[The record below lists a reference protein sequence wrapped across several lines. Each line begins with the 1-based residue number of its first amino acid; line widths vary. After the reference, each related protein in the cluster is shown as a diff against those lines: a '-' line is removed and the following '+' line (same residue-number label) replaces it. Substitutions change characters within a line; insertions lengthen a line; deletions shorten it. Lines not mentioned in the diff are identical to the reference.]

1 MLGVGKTWQGE
12 ALSNMP
18 IFRIRLAEQKVTVWR
33 RACAIPNNT
42 ILNDASPISDTSN
55 GPHCRHALATHALTT
70 EALIAHAFG
79 AQLCSARLTKI
90 MASSITTQYTAGVA
104 AERIECDPAQLA
116 VIDRLARLESDIIE
130 YRLARKSSSLGWLFA
145 RDKKSAAVKGLY
157 IYGEVGRGKTM
168 LMDLFYEASP
178 VQRRRRAHF
187 HEFMID
193 VHERV
198 HGLRQK
204 MKLGDFADED
214 PIERVAK
221 DLAREAWL
229 LCFDEFHVTDIAD
242 AMVLGRLFAHL
253 FARGVVLVA
262 TSNVAPADL
271 YKDGLNRAL
280 FVPFIEM
287 LEARTEV
294 VRLSSRTDFRLEKLA
309 GMPVWHVPAD
319 QAADA
324 ALDEAWRRL
333 ARDHDGAAQ
342 ELLLRRR
349 SIRVPRA
356 AMGVARFSFHDLCE
370 QPLAAADYL
379 RIARE
384 YHTIILDH
392 IPVMTFDNRNAAKRF
407 IILIDTLYDMNVKLI
422 ASADA
427 EPDALYRAEQ
437 GYEAQ
442 EFSRTASRLIETR
455 SQEYL
460 ARPHGAAH
468 SQASGSSSGIVE
480 T

>member
-1 MLGVGKTWQGE
+1 
-12 ALSNMP
+12 
-18 IFRIRLAEQKVTVWR
+18 
-33 RACAIPNNT
+33 
-42 ILNDASPISDTSN
+42 
-55 GPHCRHALATHALTT
+55 
-70 EALIAHAFG
+70 
-79 AQLCSARLTKI
+79 
-90 MASSITTQYTAGVA
+90 MASSITAQYTAGVA
-104 AERIECDPAQLA
+104 VGKVERDPAQLA
-116 VIDRLARLESDIIE
+116 VVDRLARLEGDIIE
-130 YRLARKSSSLGWLFA
+130 HRLARKSSSLGWLFA
-145 RDKKSAAVKGLY
+145 RDKKQTLLKGLY

-204 MKLGDFADED
+204 MKVGEYAGED
-214 PIERVAK
+214 PIELVAK
-221 DLAREAWL
+221 GLAREAWL

-242 AMVLGRLFAHL
+242 AMILGRLFAQL
-253 FARGVVLVA
+253 FTRGVVVVA
-262 TSNVAPADL
+262 TSNVAPVDL

-280 FVPFIEM
+280 FVPFIDM
-287 LEARTEV
+287 LEAHMDI
-294 VRLSSRTDFRLEKLA
+294 VRLASRTDFRLEKLA
-309 GMPVWHVPAD
+309 GLPVWYVPAD
-319 QAADA
+319 EAADA
-324 ALDEAWRRL
+324 ALDDAWRRL
-333 ARDHDGAAQ
+333 ARENDGAAQ
-342 ELLLRRR
+342 ELALKGRT
-349 SIRVPRA
+349 IHVPRA

-379 RIARE
+379 RIAHE

-422 ASADA
+422 ASAAA
-427 EPDALYRAEQ
+427 ELDALYRADE

-442 EFSRTASRLIETR
+442 EFQRTASRLIEMR
-455 SQEYL
+455 SEEYL

-468 SQASGSSSGIVE
+468 SLLSGSSSGIVE

>member
-1 MLGVGKTWQGE
+1 
-12 ALSNMP
+12 
-18 IFRIRLAEQKVTVWR
+18 
-33 RACAIPNNT
+33 
-42 ILNDASPISDTSN
+42 
-55 GPHCRHALATHALTT
+55 
-70 EALIAHAFG
+70 
-79 AQLCSARLTKI
+79 
-90 MASSITTQYTAGVA
+90 MASSITAQYTAGVA
-104 AERIECDPAQLA
+104 VGKVERDPAQLA
-116 VIDRLARLESDIIE
+116 VVDRLARLEGDIIE
-130 YRLARKSSSLGWLFA
+130 HRLARKSSSLGWLFA
-145 RDKKSAAVKGLY
+145 RDKKQTLLKGLY

-204 MKLGDFADED
+204 MKVGEYAGED
-214 PIERVAK
+214 PIELVAK

-242 AMVLGRLFAHL
+242 AMILGRLFAQL
-253 FARGVVLVA
+253 FTRGVVVVA
-262 TSNVAPADL
+262 TSNVAPVDL

-280 FVPFIEM
+280 FVPFIDM
-287 LEARTEV
+287 LEAHMDI
-294 VRLSSRTDFRLEKLA
+294 VRLASRTDFRLEKLA
-309 GMPVWHVPAD
+309 GLPVWYVPAD
-319 QAADA
+319 EAADA
-324 ALDEAWRRL
+324 ALDDAWRRL
-333 ARDHDGAAQ
+333 ARENDGAAQ
-342 ELLLRRR
+342 ELALKGRT
-349 SIRVPRA
+349 IHVPRA

-379 RIARE
+379 RIAHE

-422 ASADA
+422 ASAAA
-427 EPDALYRAEQ
+427 ELDALYRADE

-442 EFSRTASRLIETR
+442 EFRRTASRLIEMR
-455 SQEYL
+455 SEEYL

-468 SQASGSSSGIVE
+468 SLLSGSSSGIVE